1 MVRTTTDKL
10 HNSVTI

>member
-1 MVRTTTDKL
+1 MARTTTDKL